1 MTPNLQH
8 TAQELW
14 SERHTNLKGMVKRS
28 TALLQLAKLQAD
40 SLAIGLAYRNLG
52 FADLVSGQLESAWH
66 RLTYALETSRRH
78 HAPDLGV
85 DANNFLAGVYRGMG
99 QPQTAL
105 VYLENALR
113 ILRDLQKPESE
124 VPLRMNIGILLHD
137 LGRHQEAVSHHQEA
151 LEILQTFPNPTR
163 QLEVNSNL
171 AMSLLALKQ
180 TEDAKNLFLQSIQQ
194 AQNLELPAH
203 EVRNLVN
210 LGEAHSRLGQHQAA
224 LEVLQQALDNIPPQ
238 MAEGK
243 IYAYLNI
250 AQAHRP
256 HTPDQALLALE
267 EAQRLAVQL
276 GIMPVQV
283 QISQAQYQIHKAQNN
298 HIAALEA
305 FERHF
310 DAHNQLRQEGAE
322 QELRLFT
329 LERDFEKTVAE
340 AEINRLKNEEL
351 GKLLEE
357 LKQKTFELETLVKQD
372 PLTSIYNRRFL
383 EQTLENELQ
392 HAKNSQQP
400 LAVAVLDVDNFKR
413 INDNFSHAI
422 GDQVLQA
429 ISYLMRL
436 SLRGNDVAARYG
448 GEEFVLALPNT
459 TLEHAEL
466 VCERLRLRIANHNWT
481 SIHPKLENITVSI
494 GISNDTGVPNHEK
507 LLDLADRQ
515 MYIAKRTGKNRVV
528 SNQVLTDTGLSDYL
542 EMPPRQN
549 P

>member
-1 MTPNLQH
+1 MTQNLQH
-8 TAQELW
+8 TAEELW
-14 SERHTNLKGMVKRS
+14 AERHTNLKSMVTRS
-28 TALLQLAKLQAD
+28 TALLQLAKLHAD

-66 RLTYALETSRRH
+66 RLTNALETSRRY
-78 HAPDLGV
+78 HAPQLGV

-113 ILRDLQKPESE
+113 ILRDLQNSESQ
-124 VPLRMNIGILLHD
+124 VPLRMNIGVLLAD
-137 LGRHQEAVSHHQEA
+137 LGRHHEAIGHFQEAIETLNA
-151 LEILQTFPNPTR
+151 FPNPIR
-163 QLEVNSNL
+163 MLEVNGGY
-171 AMSLLALKQ
+171 AISLLALGQ
-180 TEDAKNLFLQSIQQ
+180 PENAKLLFLQCIAQ
-194 AQNLELPAH
+194 AQSLKLPAH

-210 LGEAHSRLGQHQAA
+210 LGEAHIKLGQYQAA
-224 LEVLQQALDNIPPQ
+224 LEVLHQALQNIPPQ
-238 MAEGK
+238 MEEGK

-250 AQAHRP
+250 AQAHTDNR
-256 HTPDQALLALE
+256 DQALEALE
-267 EAQRLAVQL
+267 QAQKLAVKL

-283 QISQAQYQIHKAQNN
+283 QISQAQYQIYKNQGN
-298 HIAALEA
+298 HTAALEA

-310 DAHNQLRQEGAE
+310 DAHNQLRQADAE
-322 QELRLFT
+322 KELRLFT

-351 GKLLEE
+351 GRLLEE
-357 LKQKTFELETLVKQD
+357 LKQKTLELETLVKQD

-392 HAKNSQQP
+392 NAKSSNQP

-413 INDNFSHAI
+413 VNDTFSHAI

-466 VCERLRLRIANHNWT
+466 VCERLRLRIANHNWA
-481 SIHPKLENITVSI
+481 SIHPQLENITVSI
-494 GISNDTGVPNHEK
+494 GISDDISVANHEK

-515 MYIAKRTGKNRVV
+515 MYIAKRSGKNRVV
-528 SNQVLTDTGLSDYL
+528 SNQKLSDTGLSDYL